1 MSKTRDTGFLGN
13 VVKYDANGNVTVVN
27 GATTLLSVSS
37 SGQLTVPGDEVITG
51 SLTVLGGITGAIT
64 GSATSASYAANA
76 SLLNGSGSGE
86 FVPTGSFNTFSSSVL
101 TYTGSVNSQL
111 SALQTT
117 SGSNITRLGA
127 LEVTSGSNIT
137 RLSSIESTTGSLNTA
152 SGSAITRLNAL
163 EVTSGSNI
171 TRLSALETASGS
183 AITRLNS
190 IESKTGSYAT
200 TGSNTFDGGQ
210 YLSSSFNPTGFSTTA
225 SLYTDGGLRVTKDA
239 YISGTLYLNNVTV
252 FGTQSVAYISSSQLN
267 IGTNLITVNTDTPS
281 IRFGGLAVYDSGST
295 GLTGSLLWDSQNN
308 HWVYSNPSG
317 SSYSGGMFISGP
329 RTSTLGSETGT
340 TSCMLMAGQGGDHI
354 TSSMIYHSSTVTCIP
369 NTLIGNTICGTTS
382 VFGSGAGTCINIT
395 TNGNNGT
402 SESPLQTS
410 LNFRGLNNNLNG
422 QIRVDDISGTVQI
435 GAMQFYTWNSGQV
448 SALTL
453 CHNSTAVFYGTVSAP
468 KIYACTTSDAAITI
482 DGYSKLSFA
491 DRGTEYGTIN
501 ASRYNFGGE
510 STLFTFQSGN
520 CFLFLNGT
528 NCLMFIGSNGNVGM
542 GTTNPSDK
550 LTITDA
556 STYTFNIGAA
566 CGGAGAVLYTLGSAT
581 LTFATC
587 GKSNERL
594 RITSTGNVG
603 IGTCT
608 PVDKLQVLGSLRWGG
623 STNNVVSSNDAS
635 GVYMEI
641 SGTSTATRRLRL
653 QGINDAGNKY
663 SQFFINAGAGEMC
676 FVTEDVQR
684 LLIGSNGVANF
695 SNIVCANSFS
705 TPGFL
710 RVHNTMKTF
719 AISKNFGERQTNA
732 DYFRISSS
740 SGGFQVMVYS
750 VAQNVGVGW
759 TQSQLFQAASAPY
772 WGGWL
777 GSSSAISTIGSGAG
791 FISTAAVGNDGT
803 ITFRVTTG
811 DNGTN
816 TTGTILSY
824 IQVTAFSIDNISFT
838 AL

>member
-1 MSKTRDTGFLGN
+1 
-13 VVKYDANGNVTVVN
+13 
-27 GATTLLSVSS
+27 
-37 SGQLTVPGDEVITG
+37 
-51 SLTVLGGITGAIT
+51 
-64 GSATSASYAANA
+64 
-76 SLLNGSGSGE
+76 
-86 FVPTGSFNTFSSSVL
+86 
-101 TYTGSVNSQL
+101 
-111 SALQTT
+111 
-117 SGSNITRLGA
+117 
-127 LEVTSGSNIT
+127 
-137 RLSSIESTTGSLNTA
+137 
-152 SGSAITRLNAL
+152 
-163 EVTSGSNI
+163 
-171 TRLSALETASGS
+171 
-183 AITRLNS
+183 
-190 IESKTGSYAT
+190 
-200 TGSNTFDGGQ
+200 
-210 YLSSSFNPTGFSTTA
+210 
-225 SLYTDGGLRVTKDA
+225 
-239 YISGTLYLNNVTV
+239 
-252 FGTQSVAYISSSQLN
+252 
-267 IGTNLITVNTDTPS
+267 
-281 IRFGGLAVYDSGST
+281 
-295 GLTGSLLWDSQNN
+295 
-308 HWVYSNPSG
+308 
-317 SSYSGGMFISGP
+317 
-329 RTSTLGSETGT
+329 
-340 TSCMLMAGQGGDHI
+340 
-354 TSSMIYHSSTVTCIP
+354 
-369 NTLIGNTICGTTS
+369 
-382 VFGSGAGTCINIT
+382 
-395 TNGNNGT
+395 
-402 SESPLQTS
+402 
-410 LNFRGLNNNLNG
+410 
-422 QIRVDDISGTVQI
+422 
-435 GAMQFYTWNSGQV
+435 
-448 SALTL
+448 
-453 CHNSTAVFYGTVSAP
+453 
-468 KIYACTTSDAAITI
+468 
-482 DGYSKLSFA
+482 
-491 DRGTEYGTIN
+491 
-501 ASRYNFGGE
+501 
-510 STLFTFQSGN
+510 
-520 CFLFLNGT
+520 
-528 NCLMFIGSNGNVGM
+528 MFIGSNGNVGM

-566 CGGAGAVLYTLGSAT
+566 CGGTGAVLYTLGSAA

-608 PVDKLQVLGSLRWGG
+608 PSDRLQVLGSLRWGG

-635 GVYMEI
+635 GVYLEVN
-641 SGTSTATRRLRL
+641 GTSTATRRLRI

-710 RVHNTMKTF
+710 RVHNTMRTF

-816 TTGTILSY
+816 TTGTIISY
-824 IQVTAFSIDNISFT
+824 IQVTAFSIDNISIT